1 MSEELVWKVNP
12 RGVNDSS
19 IVMPELVSVIEKENY
34 DGNTDKFFES
44 KEEALEYALEVQNNV
59 VNDLTGTFNDV
70 DKLNQQSMLLGT
82 LLSVSLT
89 NMAKVKGNESLANM
103 EVWINF
109 FNKVLGLALGNID
122 TKNIEDFQD
131 VVSIDDIKS
140 YLFQWIIVYLSRFC
154 KSTPTEEVQKEV
166 AEMIMDMVQKSYE
179 KIVESNI
186 NNELKESK

>member
-12 RGVNDSS
+12 QGVNGSS
-19 IVMPELVSVIEKENY
+19 IVIPEQVSIIEKENY
-34 DGNTDKFFES
+34 EGNTDKFFES
-44 KEEALEYALEVQNNV
+44 KEDALEYALEIQNNV
-59 VNDLTGTFNDV
+59 VNDLTGSFNDV

-82 LLSVSLT
+82 LLSVSLM
-89 NMAKVKGNESLANM
+89 NMAKVKGNESLSNM

-154 KSTPTEEVQKEV
+154 KSTPTEEVQREV

>member
-44 KEEALEYALEVQNNV
+44 KEKALEYALEVQNNV